1 MENIK
6 VVTWKNRM
14 VHDLMTD
21 TVLPFEEYC
30 ISKKLLVRKGNAWH
44 IDNEKEVK
52 FKGQTLRAVWVN
64 KDEIVQDVRRTRR
77 SSTPK
82 QPKEIDYVEF
92 YKNLLLEVRK
102 DYKRLFQE
110 GFTQSIVYLKGEK
123 NLQIISTRGN
133 AGDKYFKQLDAY
145 PKIKLVPE
153 DQMENFTTAMNE
165 VFADCQLTI
174 G

>member
-1 MENIK
+1 MENK

-14 VHDLMTD
+14 VHDLVTD
-21 TVLPFEEYC
+21 TILPFEEYC
-30 ISKKLLVRKGNAWH
+30 INKELLVKKGNAWH

-52 FKGQTLRAVWVN
+52 HKNQILRAVWVN
-64 KDEIVQDVRRTRR
+64 KNEIVQDTPRRK
-77 SSTPK
+77 SSTTSK
-82 QPKEIDYVEF
+82 QPKEIDYVE
-92 YKNLLLEVRK
+92 YYRNVLLDIRK

-110 GFTQSIVYLKGEK
+110 GFTQSVIYLKGEK

-133 AGDKYFKQLDAY
+133 AGEKYFKLFDAY
-145 PKIKLVPE
+145 PKIKIVPE
-153 DQMENFTTAMNE
+153 EQMENFTIAMKE